1 MRDDKAWMRSAV
13 PEDGPEPPKLDTTVA
28 CSARV
33 NNYWQ
38 GGKDHFAADRAAADR
53 ARAAFPEPARSRP
66 AGGPWRRRVTR
77 FLVINGGIRQFL
89 DLGAGLPAGEMFHQM
104 AEVLRPGCRV
114 VYVDHDP
121 MVLAHA
127 RALRPQA
134 DPACGFL
141 DADIRHTGTV
151 LAGAARTLDLGQPV
165 AVVLSSV
172 LHLIPR
178 CRPPFAMVAELMSA
192 VPAGSYLVIAHPSS
206 DIRPEASTRMAA
218 SLNESVAQKRT
229 YRDHEQVTRF
239 FDGLDLVEPGVV
251 PLPQWRP
258 DSADEASA
266 PTMAW
271 AGVGRKR

>member
-53 ARAAFPEPARSRP
+53 ARAAFPSLPEAVR

-89 DLGAGLPAGEMFHQM
+89 DLGAGLPAGETFHQM

-172 LHLIPR
+172 LHLIPDAAGPSPWWPSSCRR
-178 CRPPFAMVAELMSA
+178 CRPAAIWLSRTRPRTSGRRP
-192 VPAGSYLVIAHPSS
+192 VPGW
-206 DIRPEASTRMAA
+206 RPASTRAWPR
-218 SLNESVAQKRT
+218 S
-229 YRDHEQVTRF
+229 
-239 FDGLDLVEPGVV
+239 G
-251 PLPQWRP
+251 
-258 DSADEASA
+258 
-266 PTMAW
+266 PTATTN
-271 AGVGRKR
+271 R